1 MILFCALKF
10 YMTCAQI
17 LLLFYNEQMC
27 FVKLRKLQNG
37 VHRDLHRLSINK
49 ADLLYLLSS
58 CEFNYVV
65 MITILNNRIC
75 SNHITNPSGR
85 KNNIA

>member
-17 LLLFYNEQMC
+17 WWLFYNEQMC
-27 FVKLRKLQNG
+27 FVHLRKLQNG
-37 VHRDLHRLSINK
+37 VYRDLHRLRINK

-65 MITILNNRIC
+65 MITILN
-75 SNHITNPSGR
+75 
-85 KNNIA
+85 

>member
-17 LLLFYNEQMC
+17 WWLFFYNEHIC
-27 FVKLRKLQNG
+27 FVHLRKLQNG
-37 VHRDLHRLSINK
+37 VHRDLHRLRINK

-65 MITILNNRIC
+65 MITILN
-75 SNHITNPSGR
+75 
-85 KNNIA
+85 